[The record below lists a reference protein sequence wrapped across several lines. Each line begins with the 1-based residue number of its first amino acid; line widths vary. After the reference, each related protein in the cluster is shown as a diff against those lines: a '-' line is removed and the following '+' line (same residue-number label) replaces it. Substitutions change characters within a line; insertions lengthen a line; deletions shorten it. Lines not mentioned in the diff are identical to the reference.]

1 MAEVS
6 EYTEIS
12 NAAPHSLD
20 KYLAPY
26 YCRNTEVYMTTVR
39 LPIEYEQKLD
49 MLSVLKQKNKS
60 ELIKD
65 ALDIFFH
72 QEEIEVNSYE
82 LGKDYFGKYGS
93 GRTDLSTT
101 YKQELKERLHAKYGS
116 H

>member
-6 EYTEIS
+6 ECTEIS

-60 ELIKD
+60 DLIKE

-72 QEEIEVNSYE
+72 KEEAEVTSYE
-82 LGKDYFGKYGS
+82 LGKDYFGQYGS

-101 YKQELKERLHAKYGS
+101 YKHELKERLHAKYGS

>member
-1 MAEVS
+1 
-6 EYTEIS
+6 
-12 NAAPHSLD
+12 
-20 KYLAPY
+20 
-26 YCRNTEVYMTTVR
+26 MTTVR

-101 YKQELKERLHAKYGS
+101 YKQELKERLHANRAADSLVWSRWQISYIDYRVYQKYKL
-116 H
+116 